1 MFPPIKKKIGSS
13 VVSQTSRIWL
23 AWTSGSFSCCFAI
36 ASANTEGWA
45 LLLSGVEAFFGDFKL
60 GSIPDSEAITKS
72 KDQSIQQLSYTSY
85 IHIYIYPKACW
96 YVLMSIA
103 LQSRGSAG
111 FFPWNQSHEA
121 SIWLSSGQAYEIEW
135 WIQDA
140 KENHNGS

>member
-85 IHIYIYPKACW
+85 IHIYIYISKSMLICFNVNRA
-96 YVLMSIA
+96 SIT
-103 LQSRGSAG
+103 RKRR
-111 FFPWNQSHEA
+111 FFPMESKPWSKHMTKFWA
-121 SIWLSSGQAYEIEW
+121 SIWNLMVDPGCKGKPQW
-135 WIQDA
+135 
-140 KENHNGS
+140 